1 MFEITYKMQMP
12 SGILI
17 FELDLM
23 VTHLTEGNACDPTE
37 LKISLIKW
45 WNDPEAPRRTPEEAC
60 LGAWA
65 CVTDHLVANKQHP
78 RVQCSRVGVET
89 SGHKVQFRPTEDMWS
104 EVYV

>member
-17 FELDLM
+17 FELDLI
-23 VTHLTEGNACDPTE
+23 VANLVEGQACDPKA
-37 LKISLIKW
+37 LKDALIAW
-45 WNDPEAPRRTPEEAC
+45 WDDPEAPRRTPEEAC

-65 CVTDHLVANKQHP
+65 CVTDHLVAKRQHP

-89 SGHKVQFRPTEDMWS
+89 SGHRVQFRPTEDMWS
-104 EVYV
+104 EVYA